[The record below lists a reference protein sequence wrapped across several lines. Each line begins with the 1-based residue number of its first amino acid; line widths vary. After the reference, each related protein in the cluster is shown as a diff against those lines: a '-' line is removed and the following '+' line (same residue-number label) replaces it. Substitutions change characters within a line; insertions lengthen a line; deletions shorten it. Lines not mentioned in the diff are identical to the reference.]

1 MYHYLNIFNK
11 YKFIFFYFIFFKLNY
26 FLSFHVS
33 LCVMNY

>member
-1 MYHYLNIFNK
+1 MYHYLNSFKNIN
-11 YKFIFFYFIFFKLNY
+11 FYFILFFKLNY